1 MSLEKLHDILEWP
14 FMIFFIVGVITSS
27 LNVTWGG
34 FTPLIWFVIALTLLL
49 MIVCFEVTL
58 IRMHLKNTK

>member
-14 FMIFFIVGVITSS
+14 FMVFFFVGVITAA

-34 FTPLIWFVIALTLLL
+34 FTPLIWFMVALNASPDD
-49 MIVCFEVTL
+49 
-58 IRMHLKNTK
+58 HLF